1 MALGLARKWGRQ
13 ESVAQ
18 SMAWEERNGRD
29 YYYQKRREGDRVV
42 SEYIG
47 SGYLATLAAQL
58 DQIEQQRQSDAR
70 EQWHRQQA
78 KQAELDREIAE
89 YARLVQT
96 ITAAVLLASG
106 CHRPKRQWRV
116 KREQDRGG

>member
-1 MALGLARKWGRQ
+1 
-13 ESVAQ
+13 
-18 SMAWEERNGRD
+18 MAWEERNGKS
-29 YYYQKRREGDRVV
+29 YYYQKRREGRQVI
-42 SEYIG
+42 SQYIG

-58 DQIEQQRQSDAR
+58 DQIGQIERAAER

-78 KQAELDREIAE
+78 KQAALDIEIAE

-96 ITAAVLLASG
+96 LTAAVLLASG

-116 KREQDRGG
+116 KREQS

>member
-1 MALGLARKWGRQ
+1 
-13 ESVAQ
+13 
-18 SMAWEERNGRD
+18 MAWEERSGKS

-58 DQIEQQRQSDAR
+58 DQIEQQRQVEAR
-70 EQWHRQQA
+70 EQWYREQA
-78 KQAELDREIAE
+78 KQAALDSEIAE
-89 YARLVQT
+89 YTRLVQT
-96 ITAAVLLASG
+96 LTAAVLLASG

-116 KREQDRGG
+116 KREQS

>member
-1 MALGLARKWGRQ
+1 MAWLHGCIPKKSISKWGKQ

-18 SMAWEERNGRD
+18 RMAWEERNGRS
-29 YYYQKRREGDRVV
+29 YYYQKRREGERVV
-42 SEYIG
+42 SQYIG
-47 SGYLATLAAQL
+47 AGYVATLAAQL
-58 DQIEQQRQSDAR
+58 DQIER
-70 EQWHRQQA
+70 ERRAAERAQWHRQQA
-78 KQAELDREIAE
+78 VHAALDSEIAE

-116 KREQDRGG
+116 